1 MMDRKWFYS
10 LSLVKEANNTE
21 SQPAGRAVLA
31 KRATAFEILEY
42 FGSLNFSDLTT
53 TKKCVY
59 KLKDTENQFLS
70 R

>member
-1 MMDRKWFYS
+1 MD
-10 LSLVKEANNTE
+10 
-21 SQPAGRAVLA
+21 SQPKGSAIFA

-53 TKKCVY
+53 TKKYVY
-59 KLKDTENQFLS
+59 KLKDTENQCLS